1 MYRRTARYGEKGEIE
16 EKEREREKMKEIIK
30 KSVKKGTAIFMTAI
44 LMTSIGFA
52 MPGVE
57 AHAAVAFTDIPASY
71 WAKSEIAF
79 AAEKGIV
86 NGYEAGNGNYIFQP
100 ENSVSYEE
108 AATMLYRSL
117 EAAGRLKPY
126 EAQTDES
133 GAIVTLEAKY
143 DDILNSANIAAW
155 AREYVAYCIE
165 NEIID
170 KTELSAFVNA
180 QTKLGNPAPRLDV
193 AVWTAKALD
202 KNIAGVVNLPYADA
216 SLIDDES
223 AVYVDM
229 LYRHGI
235 MQGSLMLDGTVA
247 FQPKSGV
254 KRSEFAAIANRVF
267 NNANLGYDAAKETF
281 NYITDDD
288 NSFYEGA
295 RIRII
300 AGLGTKM
307 IGKYEQG
314 VIVSGMTFAKG
325 ETPQAHYVGKPEKK
339 SGTVVS
345 AETLANNIMKVVIS
359 VNGED
364 ISYLFDGDTVNTAKI
379 KNGTKVTFIADGV
392 KLIEVK

>member
-1 MYRRTARYGEKGEIE
+1 M
-16 EKEREREKMKEIIK
+16 KERMK
-30 KSVKKGTAIFMTAI
+30 KSVKKSIAIFMTAI
-44 LMTSIGFA
+44 LITGTGLVMH
-52 MPGVE
+52 GVE
-57 AHAAVAFTDIPASY
+57 AHAAASFMDIPANY
-71 WAKSEIAF
+71 WAKNEIAF

-86 NGYEAGNGNYIFQP
+86 NGYEAGNGTYIFQP
-100 ENSVSYEE
+100 ENAVSYEE

-126 EAQTDES
+126 EAQTDAS

-143 DDILNSANIAAW
+143 NDVLNSANISSW

-170 KTELSAFVNA
+170 KDELSTFVNS

-202 KNIAGVVNLPYADA
+202 KNIAGVVNLPYTDA

-223 AVYVDM
+223 AAYVDM

-267 NNANLGYDAAKETF
+267 NNANLGYDEAKETF
-281 NYITDDD
+281 NYITDAN

-295 RIRII
+295 RIRIM

-314 VIVSGMTFAKG
+314 VVVSGMTFAKG
-325 ETPQAHYVGKPEKK
+325 DTPQAHYVGAPEKK

-345 AETLANNIMKVVIS
+345 AETLASNIMKVVIS

-364 ISYLFDGDTVNTAKI
+364 IAYLFDSDTVNTAKI
-379 KNGTKVTFIADGV
+379 KSGTKVTFIADGV